1 LASQINAS
9 NSGFG
14 GIVSTGDSSGVL
26 QLQTTGTTAVT
37 IDTSQNVGI
46 GSTLSGTPSK
56 LVVAGSSATDFNA
69 LILRNGDGTTGSAAV
84 INFEASAGTLGDAA
98 SSAAQIKGIRTGG
111 GTSGALALWTSNAGI
126 SAERMRID
134 SSGSLLVGPSSA
146 GTYPYNTINAVNYKR
161 QLTSGT
167 AQAVFTFAK
176 TNTTVSSSFRT
187 SFMGTLY
194 VAFSGRTSGGTTSA
208 YGFTANV
215 NIASTAGGTI
225 SMAAG
230 SVTTLNGVSSGLT
243 VSCAVSLTSASAT
256 SANLSVTITQ
266 TAGTLQDNE
275 LTVSLIGANSST
287 DSTSF
292 FTVTPA

>member
-14 GIVSTGDSSGVL
+14 GIVSTGDSSGQL
-26 QLQTTGTTAVT
+26 QLQTAGTTALT
-37 IDTSQNVGI
+37 INTSQNVGI
-46 GSTLSGTPSK
+46 GTTSPSYK
-56 LVVAGSSATDFNA
+56 LE
-69 LILRNGDGTTGSAAV
+69 IGTTS
-84 INFEASAGTLGDAA
+84 D
-98 SSAAQIKGIRTGG
+98 SS
-111 GTSGALALWTSNAGI
+111 I
-126 SAERMRID
+126 SANIKTSTTGTGNLFFSDTNNGQGGITYNHTSDYMRFLVNDTERMRID

-230 SVTTLNGVSSGLT
+230 SVTSLNGVSSGLT

-256 SANLSVTITQ
+256 SANLSLTITQ